1 LQSANPVRVLNSD
14 RVFYWNFNKNNK
26 TAFFKDFAYFRFM
39 KNIIITGTSRGIG
52 YELALQFA
60 NAGHNVLAISRKT
73 PQALIE
79 NKNISC
85 LSVDLSDENE
95 IQKVENFLSQSWKKV
110 DVIIHNAGSL
120 LLKPF
125 SETTQKDFEKIY
137 KVNVFGVANLTRA
150 CLPYLQKG
158 SHVVTISSMGGIQG
172 SLKFA
177 GLAAY
182 SSSKGA
188 VITLSELLAEEYK
201 ERGIAF
207 NVLALGAVQTEMLQ
221 EAFPGYEAPIS
232 AEEMANYIFDFALTG
247 NKYYNGKVLQVS
259 STNP

>member
-1 LQSANPVRVLNSD
+1 
-14 RVFYWNFNKNNK
+14 
-26 TAFFKDFAYFRFM
+26 M

-79 NKNISC
+79 NPNITC

-95 IQKVENFLSQSWKKV
+95 MQKVGSFLSQSWKKV
-110 DVIIHNAGSL
+110 DIIIHNAGAL

-125 SETTQKDFEKIY
+125 SETSQEDFENIY
-137 KVNVFGVANLTRA
+137 KVNVFGVANLTRV
-150 CLPYLQKG
+150 CLPFLQKG

-201 ERGIAF
+201 EKGISF

-221 EAFPGYEAPIS
+221 EAFPGYEAPTS
-232 AEEMANYIFDFALTG
+232 AKEMADYIFDFTLTG

>member
-1 LQSANPVRVLNSD
+1 
-14 RVFYWNFNKNNK
+14 
-26 TAFFKDFAYFRFM
+26 M

-60 NAGHNVLAISRKT
+60 NSGNKVLALSRKI
-73 PQALIE
+73 PQALLEHE
-79 NKNISC
+79 NVTC
-85 LSVDLSDENE
+85 LSVDLSNE
-95 IQKVENFLSQSWKKV
+95 SELYKVQDFLSSTWKTIDALV
-110 DVIIHNAGSL
+110 HNAGTL

-125 SETTQKDFEKIY
+125 AETTQEDFETIY
-137 KVNVFGVANLTRA
+137 KVNVFAVANLTRI

-158 SHVVTISSMGGIQG
+158 SHVVTISSIGGVRG

-188 VITLSELLAEEYK
+188 VITLTELLAEEYK
-201 ERGIAF
+201 ENGISF
-207 NVLALGAVQTEMLQ
+207 NVLALGSVQTEMLN
-221 EAFPGYEAPIS
+221 EAFPGYQAPIS
-232 AEEMANYIFDFALTG
+232 AEGMANYIYDFTLNG
-247 NKYYNGKVLQVS
+247 NKYFNGKVLEVS

>member
-1 LQSANPVRVLNSD
+1 
-14 RVFYWNFNKNNK
+14 
-26 TAFFKDFAYFRFM
+26 M

-60 NAGHNVLAISRKT
+60 NAGHQVLALSRNI
-73 PQALIE
+73 PQELLE
-79 NKNISC
+79 NKNITC
-85 LSVDLSDENE
+85 LSIDLSKEPDL
-95 IQKVENFLSQSWKKV
+95 VLVTDFLKSTWKNV
-110 DVIIHNAGSL
+110 DAIVHNAGSL
-120 LLKPF
+120 ILRPF
-125 SETTQKDFEKIY
+125 AETTQHDFENIY
-137 KVNVFGVANLTRA
+137 KVNVFGVANLTRI
-150 CLPYLQKG
+150 CLPFLHKG

-177 GLAAY
+177 GLSAY

-201 ERGIAF
+201 EQGISF
-207 NVLALGAVQTEMLQ
+207 NVLALGSVQTEMLA
-221 EAFPGYEAPIS
+221 EAFPGYQAPIS
-232 AEEMANYIFDFALTG
+232 AKDMAQYVYDFTLTG